1 MKEWKNERN
10 ERYLM
15 KGMKGMK
22 GIRLLSA
29 TDSVSKSKRVHYI
42 NRY

>member
-1 MKEWKNERN
+1 
-10 ERYLM
+10 M
-15 KGMKGMK
+15 KGMKGIRLLSATDSVSMK